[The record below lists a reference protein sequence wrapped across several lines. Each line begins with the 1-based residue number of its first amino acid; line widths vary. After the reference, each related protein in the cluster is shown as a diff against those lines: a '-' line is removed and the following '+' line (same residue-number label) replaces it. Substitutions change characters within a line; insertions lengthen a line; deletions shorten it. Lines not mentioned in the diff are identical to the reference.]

1 MDSNAAIRGVVMSF
15 DFGDGTVFRDERA
28 NFAGLE
34 AGGLVLSLI
43 HI

>member
-1 MDSNAAIRGVVMSF
+1 MPAVVAAVSGGV
-15 DFGDGTVFRDERA
+15 GA
-28 NFAGLE
+28 WLFAGLPNNLGLL